1 MNRGVSFDESEG
13 ETGTGRAAF
22 PPPRGAPP
30 LRWSEVEDFFREH
43 GCVIVGDPELARYRE
58 AWGALDEAGL
68 AGAAE
73 FAPLGL
79 DRSMPRLRALCLL
92 AMYLGIYQAAG
103 EESALGGYFPGH
115 PPRDRYFES
124 LGLDIWELWE
134 LARTTGMIETD
145 AEVYWE
151 AEEED
156 DDVDDGMLYEF
167 AADHVPGETGPIFKA
182 LAAHFG
188 GATALFVSLWRS
200 RTPPDEH
207 EPAEDILGPG
217 RPGDGKREVR
227 AYVEEGMRGW
237 RFF

>member
-1 MNRGVSFDESEG
+1 MNRGGFFDESESEG
-13 ETGTGRAAF
+13 ETGRAAF
-22 PPPRGAPP
+22 PPP

-43 GCVIVGDPELARYRE
+43 GCVIVGDPELAWYRE
-58 AWGALDEAGL
+58 AWGALEEAGL

-79 DRSMPRLRALCLL
+79 DRTMPRLRALCLP

-151 AEEED
+151 EEED
-156 DDVDDGMLYEF
+156 
-167 AADHVPGETGPIFKA
+167 AAGRA
-182 LAAHFG
+182 RARG
-188 GATALFVSLWRS
+188 GYS
-200 RTPPDEH
+200 R
-207 EPAEDILGPG
+207 LGPPRRRQTGSPGLCG
-217 RPGDGKREVR
+217 RRHEGLAVLLSPPLLRVR
-227 AYVEEGMRGW
+227 VLLANRPPPHPE
-237 RFF
+237 

>member
-1 MNRGVSFDESEG
+1 MNREVFLDESES
-13 ETGTGRAAF
+13 ETGPGGAAF
-22 PPPRGAPP
+22 LPLRGAPP

-43 GCVIVGDPELARYRE
+43 GCMIVGDPELAWYRE
-58 AWGALDEAGL
+58 AWGALEEAGL
-68 AGAAE
+68 AGAVE

-79 DRSMPRLRALCLL
+79 DRTMPRLRALCLL

-115 PPRDRYFES
+115 PPCFRYLDS
-124 LGLDIWELWE
+124 LKLDIWELRE

-145 AEVYWE
+145 ADSDWE
-151 AEEED
+151 D
-156 DDVDDGMLYEF
+156 GDVDDGMLYEIV
-167 AADHVPGETGPIFKA
+167 AELVGGETGPIFEA

-188 GATALFVSLWRS
+188 GAAALFVSLWRS

-207 EPAEDILGPG
+207 EPAEDILAPG

-227 AYVEEGMRGW
+227 AYVEEGMTGW